1 VPKKAAMDD
10 NEKHHRSHPLACEHD
25 DTVEISRT
33 GTVWTAV
40 AHLIT
45 SVIGAGVL
53 SLSWSVAQL
62 GWIAGPAAMIVF
74 ALVSLYTTFLLVDC
88 YRFPDPVSGPM
99 RNTSYRKTVR
109 VNLGERK
116 AWLCALVQNAFFYGV
131 CVAYTITTSV
141 SIRAISRS
149 NCYHKNGHD
158 SPCHFRN
165 ITYMIIYG
173 VIQVILSQIPSFHK
187 IWGLSILA
195 AIMSFTYST
204 LGFGLG
210 LAKVIENGKIYGTL
224 GGISTTVSLTR
235 AQKFWRILPAL
246 GDIAFAFP
254 FTPLVIEIQDTLKSP
269 PPENKAMRKA
279 SLVSMMITASFYM
292 LCGFLGYAAF
302 GENAPGNLLTGFGF
316 YEPYWLIDFANACLA
331 VHLVA
336 AYQVFCQPIFSL
348 VEGWI
353 SRKWP
358 SNTLI
363 SKRISIRVPLFG
375 FYKVNLLTLCWRT
388 AFVVSTT
395 GIAILFPLFND
406 VLGVL
411 GALSFWPLVVY
422 FPVEMYIVQKK
433 VQRWTLKWSLL
444 QTLSFIALLISLV
457 TAAGSIEGLVKDK
470 KS

>member
-1 VPKKAAMDD
+1 MNDK
-10 NEKHHRSHPLACEHD
+10 EKHHGSQSTACELD
-25 DTVEISRT
+25 ETVEISRT

-62 GWIAGPAAMIVF
+62 GWIAGPVIMVVF
-74 ALVSLYTTFLLVDC
+74 ALISLYTTFLLADC
-88 YRFPDPVSGPM
+88 YKFPDPVSGPM

-109 VNLGERK
+109 VKLGERK
-116 AWLCALVQNAFFYGV
+116 AWLCALVQYAFFYGV
-131 CVAYTITTSV
+131 CVAYTITTSI
-141 SIRAISRS
+141 SIRAISKS

-158 SPCHFRN
+158 SRCHFPN
-165 ITYMIIYG
+165 LTYMIIYG
-173 VIQVILSQIPSFHK
+173 AIQVFLSQLPSFHK

-195 AIMSFTYST
+195 ATMSFTYSM
-204 LGFGLG
+204 LGVGLG
-210 LAKVIENGKIYGTL
+210 LAKVIENGEIYGTL
-224 GGISTTVSLTR
+224 GGISTTGTLTR
-235 AQKFWRILPAL
+235 AQKVWRILPAM

-269 PPENKAMRKA
+269 PPENKNMKKA
-279 SLVSMMITASFYM
+279 SVVSMMITVSFYM

-302 GENAPGNLLTGFGF
+302 GEKAPGNLLTGFGF

-336 AYQVFCQPIFSL
+336 AYQLFCQPIFSL

-353 SRKWP
+353 SRKWF
-358 SNTLI
+358 SNKLSSRSI
-363 SKRISIRVPLFG
+363 RIRVPFFG
-375 FYKVNLLTLCWRT
+375 FYNLNLLTLCWRT
-388 AFVVSTT
+388 AFVGSTT
-395 GIAILFPLFND
+395 TIAILFPLFND

-422 FPVEMYIVQKK
+422 FPVEMHIVQKN

-444 QTLSFIALLISLV
+444 QILSFISLLISLV
-457 TAAGSIEGLVKDK
+457 TAAGSIQGLIKDK
-470 KS
+470 ES